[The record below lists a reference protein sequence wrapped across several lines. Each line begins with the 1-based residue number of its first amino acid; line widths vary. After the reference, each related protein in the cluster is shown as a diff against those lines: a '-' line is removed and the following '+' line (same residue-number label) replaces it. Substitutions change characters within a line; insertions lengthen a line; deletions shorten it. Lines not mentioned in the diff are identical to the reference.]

1 LGELAL
7 SIMYYLVYGLT
18 YGMSL
23 LPTRVL
29 YGISDGIAFLLYS
42 VIRYRRRVVLNNLRN
57 AFPEKPERERL
68 QIARKF
74 YRNFTDSFMETV
86 KLLSAS
92 PAWLERHFVIDNP
105 EVMED
110 FAREGRKIQLFLGHL
125 FGWEVANVAMPRLT
139 RFKFIVVY
147 MPFANKVFERLFIR
161 LRGRTGTVLLPATGM
176 QRAILPYRNTVYALA
191 LVADQ
196 APGGPENS
204 YWLNL
209 FGHPTAF
216 IRGAERG
223 SRTGDIPAVFAR
235 VYKSGRGRYR
245 ARLTTMADHPAG
257 LPEGE
262 LTLRYRDLLEA
273 AIREQPATWLWSHK
287 RWKFAWNESFACY
300 WIDKNPIRID
310 NTPGPIDNP
319 DTSIDTTPG
328 LIDTTPARI
337 DNPATS
343 IDAIPG
349 PIDGQKN

>member
-1 LGELAL
+1 MF
-7 SIMYYLVYGLT
+7 MYYLIYGIF

-23 LPTRVL
+23 LPTWIL
-29 YGISDGIAFLLYS
+29 YRLSDGLAFFLYY
-42 VIRYRRRVVLNNLRN
+42 VIRYRRRIVLNNLRK

-74 YRNFTDSFMETV
+74 YRNFTDSFIETV

-92 PAWLERHFVIDNP
+92 RAWLDERFVIDNP

-125 FGWEVANVAMPRLT
+125 FGWEVANLAMPLLT
-139 RFKFIVVY
+139 RFKFIVAY
-147 MPFANKVFERLFIR
+147 MPAENKVFERLSLR
-161 LRGRTGTVLLPATGM
+161 LRGRTGTVLLPATHM
-176 QRAILPYRNTVYALA
+176 HRAILPYRNTVYALA

-196 APGGPENS
+196 APGGPDNS

-216 IRGAERG
+216 IRGSERG
-223 SRTGDIPAVFAR
+223 SRIGDIPAVFAR

-245 ARLTTMADHPAG
+245 SHLTTIADHPAQ

-287 RWKFAWNESFACY
+287 RWKFTWNESFAPH
-300 WIDKNPIRID
+300 WIDNGAPPI
-310 NTPGPIDNP
+310 N
-319 DTSIDTTPG
+319 DTSAGIGHTPSRTDRG
-328 LIDTTPARI
+328 KI
-337 DNPATS
+337 
-343 IDAIPG
+343 
-349 PIDGQKN
+349 

>member
-1 LGELAL
+1 
-7 SIMYYLVYGLT
+7 MYYLVYGL
-18 YGMSL
+18 
-23 LPTRVL
+23 L
-29 YGISDGIAFLLYS
+29 YGISLLPMWFLYGFSDVLALLLYA
-42 VIRYRRRVVLNNLRN
+42 VIRYRRSVVLGNLRI
-57 AFPEKPERERL
+57 AFPEKTEAERL

-74 YRNFTDSFMETV
+74 YRNFTDSFIETI

-92 PAWLERHFVIDNP
+92 PDYLQKHFIIDNP

-125 FGWEVANVAMPRLT
+125 FGWEVANVAMPLLT

-147 MPFANKVFERLFIR
+147 MPVGNKVFDRLSLR
-161 LRGRTGTVLLPATGM
+161 LRGRTGTVLLPATSM

-223 SRTGDIPAVFAR
+223 SRVGDIPAVFAR
-235 VYKSGRGRYR
+235 VYKSGRGLYR
-245 ARLTTMADHPAG
+245 SQLTTIADHPAL

-287 RWKFAWNESFACY
+287 RWKFTWKESYAPL
-300 WIDKNPIRID
+300 WIDGEKI
-310 NTPGPIDNP
+310 
-319 DTSIDTTPG
+319 
-328 LIDTTPARI
+328 
-337 DNPATS
+337 
-343 IDAIPG
+343 
-349 PIDGQKN
+349 

>member
-1 LGELAL
+1 
-7 SIMYYLVYGLT
+7 MYYLVYGLF
-18 YGMSL
+18 YGISL
-23 LPTRVL
+23 LPTWIL
-29 YGISDGIAFLLYS
+29 YRLSDVMAFFLYT
-42 VIRYRRRVVLNNLRN
+42 VIRYRRRIVLDNLRN
-57 AFPEKPERERL
+57 AFPEKTETEHRR
-68 QIARKF
+68 IARKF
-74 YRNFTDSFMETV
+74 YRNFTDSFFETV

-92 PAWLERHFVIDNP
+92 PAWRNKHFVTDNP

-125 FGWEVANVAMPRLT
+125 FGWEVAGVAMPRLT

-147 MPFANKVFERLFIR
+147 MPVGNKVFERLFR
-161 LRGRTGTVLLPATGM
+161 RRRGRTGTVLLPATSM

-209 FGHPTAF
+209 FGRPTAF

-223 SRTGDIPAVFAR
+223 SRIGDIPAVFAR
-235 VYKSGRGRYR
+235 VYKNGRGRYR
-245 ARLTTMADHPAG
+245 AQLTTIADHPAR

-287 RWKFAWNESFACY
+287 RWKF
-300 WIDKNPIRID
+300 
-310 NTPGPIDNP
+310 
-319 DTSIDTTPG
+319 
-328 LIDTTPARI
+328 
-337 DNPATS
+337 
-343 IDAIPG
+343 
-349 PIDGQKN
+349 

>member
-1 LGELAL
+1 
-7 SIMYYLVYGLT
+7 MYYLVYGFFYAL
-18 YGMSL
+18 SL
-23 LPTRVL
+23 LPTWFL
-29 YGISDGIAFLLYS
+29 YGISDGFAFLLYT
-42 VIRYRRRVVLNNLRN
+42 VIRYRRRVVMSNLRN
-57 AFPEKPERERL
+57 AFPGKPERERL

-74 YRNFTDSFMETV
+74 YRNFTDSLVETI

-125 FGWEVANVAMPRLT
+125 FGWEVAGVAMPRLT
-139 RFKFIVVY
+139 SFKFIVVY
-147 MPFANKVFERLFIR
+147 MPVENKVFERISLR
-161 LRGRTGTVLLPATGM
+161 LRGRTGTVLLPATSM

-196 APGGPENS
+196 APGGPMNS

-209 FGHPTAF
+209 FGRPTAF

-223 SRTGDIPAVFAR
+223 SRIGDIPAVFAR

-245 ARLTTMADHPAG
+245 AQLTTIADHPAA

-287 RWKFAWNESFACY
+287 RWKFAWNESFASL
-300 WIDKNPIRID
+300 WIDH
-310 NTPGPIDNP
+310 TPAPIDH
-319 DTSIDTTPG
+319 
-328 LIDTTPARI
+328 TPARI
-337 DNPATS
+337 DKEK
-343 IDAIPG
+343 I
-349 PIDGQKN
+349 